1 MEGRL
6 ASMNASGMQA
16 LCQPSPKPA
25 RCLAKMTVSSPAGPG
40 FLHATETAVQ
50 LGPESVL
57 SLVRIIGMPK
67 PTLAKAEKH
76 NKKSEQDSSD
86 NVFGKCTDMPYS
98 CCRNT

>member
-25 RCLAKMTVSSPAGPG
+25 RCIAKMTVSSPAGPG
-40 FLHATETAVQ
+40 FLHATETVVQ
-50 LGPESVL
+50 LEPESVL